1 MPNPQPKDYAI
12 VVGIDDY
19 PLYGT
24 NGRNLSGAV
33 RDATR
38 FHTWLLDSE
47 VGGGLEPEHCCLV
60 TSHGDPMAL
69 TQMAIDL
76 KFKELWTKARNAGG
90 GRRFYFFFA
99 GHGQSVISPD
109 ALEYEQ
115 SLCLPQWSPDMPNA
129 ALNADSYP
137 KAVRKCM
144 PFEEIAMFLDCCRV
158 PAIQVVALPS
168 TVGCAAFHPGFDQVN
183 KMVYY
188 AAEPTSRA
196 FEGEIGD
203 AVEME
208 EPEVHGFFST
218 ALLEALKMGSDRDG
232 GGIGAEALWNYL
244 KLRVPQIADDTG
256 RRQSPRR
263 DPLLFSD
270 EVVFGAARS
279 KSDIGESNYEIRFSG
294 DRVGPVRLID
304 SGAGVLRDGPP
315 ASGPWQVHLNP
326 GETYMLI
333 DDNNDQQ
340 RAFVFLPG
348 MEGKHDTF

>member
-47 VGGGLEPEHCCLV
+47 VGGGLQPEHCHLI

-69 TQMAIDL
+69 TQAAIDL
-76 KFKELWTKARNAGG
+76 KFRDLWTKARNAEG
-90 GRRFYFFFA
+90 GRRFYFYFA
-99 GHGQSVISPD
+99 GHGQLILSQNTLDI
-109 ALEYEQ
+109 EQ

-137 KAVRKCM
+137 KVVRKCM
-144 PFEEIAMFLDCCRV
+144 PFEEIVMFLDCCRA

-168 TVGCAAFHPGFDQVN
+168 TVGCIAFNTDYDQVN
-183 KMVYY
+183 TMVYY
-188 AAEPTSRA
+188 AAEPMRLA
-196 FEGEIGD
+196 FEGDIGD
-203 AVEME
+203 AAE
-208 EPEVHGFFST
+208 EEEIEVQGFFST
-218 ALLEALKMGSDRDG
+218 ALIEALEMGSDRDG

-244 KLRVPQIADDTG
+244 KLRVPQIADVSG

-263 DPLLFSD
+263 GSFQFSD
-270 EVVFGAARS
+270 NVVFGSASPQAEN
-279 KSDIGESNYEIRFSG
+279 GESNFEIRFS
-294 DRVGPVRLID
+294 DERTGPIRLVD